1 MMRPA
6 LIVHG
11 GAWDWS
17 DSLDEPKRESLRR
30 SLSIGW
36 EILNAGGT
44 ALTAV
49 EKAVNCLED
58 DPLFDAGTGSHLNA
72 EGLVE
77 MDALLIDAQR
87 HDFGAVA
94 GVQRV
99 RYPISLARKVL
110 EETEQNFFV
119 GAGAD
124 ALAQRVG
131 IEWVPNLSLVS
142 QHELDVFQQR
152 DTSGTADTVGAVA
165 IDAEGNIAVA
175 TSTGGT
181 PLKPAG
187 RVGDSPLFGA
197 GGYAHN
203 DFGGASATG
212 QGEHSMRVLLS
223 KHVVD
228 QIAAGHTAQSAAI
241 ASLTY
246 VEGVIADSML
256 GVIVIDKQ
264 GRVGAAHTT
273 PKLAHGW
280 IDADD
285 TPQVRMRSDVVV
297 PTRD

>member
-36 EILNAGGT
+36 EILSAGGT

-72 EGLVE
+72 EGMVE

-99 RYPISLARKVL
+99 RHPISLARKVL

-142 QHELDVFQQR
+142 QHELDVFQRR

-165 IDAEGNIAVA
+165 IDAQGNIAVA

-187 RVGDSPLFGA
+187 RVGDSPMFGA

-228 QIAAGHTAQSAAI
+228 QIAAGHPAQDAAI

-246 VEGVIADSML
+246 VEGVIAASML

-285 TPQVRMRSDVVV
+285 TPQVRMRADVVV